1 MLIPFKITNINVTR
15 NNIKVGYLTM
25 QEPTQFTTYS
35 KNITCSFFYYASP
48 FSKEITSS
56 CGV

>member
-1 MLIPFKITNINVTR
+1 
-15 NNIKVGYLTM
+15 M
-25 QEPTQFTTYS
+25 QEPTLFHIVSKEITY
-35 KNITCSFFYYASP
+35 KTFYYASP